1 MTAIVAGLI
10 AAMLYGTG
18 AALQQHQAAAAP
30 DSSAGRPSLLLLLL
44 RRPWWLLG
52 FVGEFGGFVIHAVAL
67 HAGPLTIV
75 QMLTASSLI
84 FSVATVRV
92 WSGRRL
98 GWATWAACLAVVAGI
113 GAFVALT
120 SPGLSVGHAL
130 PPHAGLAALCLGAS
144 AAPFA
149 VAGLA
154 AAGRRRAIL
163 LALAAGLADT
173 GMAVVTMAFTH
184 SLGHGL
190 SGIVTAWPTYALVF
204 VGPCSVLLTQTAYQA
219 GRPMITL
226 PVVTVVTPV
235 ASLAAGVALLGE
247 TTRLST
253 VNAAAVCAAVLVTV
267 AGLIVLAR
275 LAVHLEPSAGR
286 EPVAGPELAGP
297 ELAGSELAGP
307 ELARPELAAP
317 HRPHLPHAPRVGP
330 LAWQLLAGACAPTA
344 WNMAFWVPPA
354 GEPRPGDQPSRPRA
368 DCATSSR

>member
-1 MTAIVAGLI
+1 MTAIFAAVI

-18 AALQQHQAAAAP
+18 AALQQHQAAGAP
-30 DSSAGRPSLLLLLL
+30 DTSAGRPSLLLLLL

-67 HAGPLTIV
+67 HAGPLTVV

-98 GWATWAACLAVVAGI
+98 GWVTWAACLAVVAGI

-130 PPHAGLAALCLGAS
+130 PRHAGLAALCLGVS

-149 VAGLA
+149 AAGLA

-190 SGIVTAWPTYALVF
+190 NGIVTAWPTYALVF

-219 GRPMITL
+219 GLPMITL

-235 ASLAAGVALLGE
+235 ASLAAGVGLLGE

-275 LAVHLEPSAGR
+275 LAVHLEPSA
-286 EPVAGPELAGP
+286 
-297 ELAGSELAGP
+297 SP
-307 ELARPELAAP
+307 ELARPAATP
-317 HRPHLPHAPRVGP
+317 VSRPSHRPHLPHQRQPFHRPHLPHSPRMGP
-330 LAWQLLAGACAPTA
+330 LARQFLAGASVPAA
-344 WNMAFWVPPA
+344 WNMAFWAFPA
-354 GEPRPGDQPSRPRA
+354 GEPSPDDQPSRPRA
-368 DCATSSR
+368 DCAASCR

>member
-1 MTAIVAGLI
+1 MWPPSGCGR
-10 AAMLYGTG
+10 AA
-18 AALQQHQAAAAP
+18 
-30 DSSAGRPSLLLLLL
+30 
-44 RRPWWLLG
+44 
-52 FVGEFGGFVIHAVAL
+52 
-67 HAGPLTIV
+67 
-75 QMLTASSLI
+75 
-84 FSVATVRV
+84 
-92 WSGRRL
+92 RL
-98 GWATWAACLAVVAGI
+98 GWVTWAACLAVVAGI

-130 PPHAGLAALCLGAS
+130 PRHAGLAALCLGAS

-190 SGIVTAWPTYALVF
+190 SGIVTAWPMYALVF

-219 GRPMITL
+219 GLPMITL

-235 ASLAAGVALLGE
+235 ASLAAGVGLLGE

-275 LAVHLEPSAGR
+275 LAVHLEPSAR
-286 EPVAGPELAGP
+286 
-297 ELAGSELAGP
+297 P
-307 ELARPELAAP
+307 ELARPELARPELARNELAVRP
-317 HRPHLPHAPRVGP
+317 EMARPELAASHRPHPPHVTRVGP
-330 LAWQLLAGACAPTA
+330 LAWQLLAGAFAPPA
-344 WNMAFWVPPA
+344 WNMASWVSPT
-354 GEPRPGDQPSRPRA
+354 GEPSRADQPSRPPA
-368 DCATSSR
+368 DCAASSRY